1 VLPGDIK
8 VEVDPLQ
15 LRFDFHKESVL
26 LTDYSKSGSTRTKL
40 VSALDVAHALA
51 SELDLSSGVLPPDC
65 LWFSKT
71 AGGSRVAIWC
81 PAQVWHVSV
90 KLDIDDFRKL
100 KLPMPGLVFICQQGW
115 QSPFVFA
122 ARKRPTDN
130 HDQLYHC
137 PTFNVFSDGRV
148 CPGTHKFPADPSK
161 VPADFF
167 RSNFSLAGN
176 TRNRSQK
183 HPEDLAALWN
193 ELHNQSDYPLDDLV
207 PALQVIDAM
216 RVGA

>member
-115 QSPFVFA
+115 QSPFRVRGAQA
-122 ARKRPTDN
+122 AHRQPRPAVPLPDVQRLQRRPRVPR
-130 HDQLYHC
+130 HPQ
-137 PTFNVFSDGRV
+137 VSGRSV
-148 CPGTHKFPADPSK
+148 KG
-161 VPADFF
+161 
-167 RSNFSLAGN
+167 AG
-176 TRNRSQK
+176 
-183 HPEDLAALWN
+183 
-193 ELHNQSDYPLDDLV
+193 
-207 PALQVIDAM
+207 
-216 RVGA
+216 